1 MTKSMKTLL
10 YNENDQLDFF
20 NSYKK
25 MSEHFGCYYMGY
37 ILEDTNKDLRSGFT
51 TNMDWGKE
59 YLNNYI
65 KHCHL
70 YSHVQRFFSLDSKS
84 NTLILPWH
92 TISTTT
98 SIQEEAFLRKE
109 ELLISR
115 DGISFCYKAGS
126 LREYYY
132 FAPQIN
138 ERRFLEHV
146 SSSLNIIK
154 EEIKIFRKHSISL
167 IQAVESNKTTTSEEK

>member
-1 MTKSMKTLL
+1 LADSPSPLDAIFCKSDREK
-10 YNENDQLDFF
+10 QAGGAVFF
-20 NSYKK
+20 ALS
-25 MSEHFGCYYMGY
+25 S
-37 ILEDTNKDLRSGFT
+37 ISLT
-51 TNMDWGKE
+51 TP
-59 YLNNYI
+59 
-65 KHCHL
+65 
-70 YSHVQRFFSLDSKS
+70 FFSLDSKS